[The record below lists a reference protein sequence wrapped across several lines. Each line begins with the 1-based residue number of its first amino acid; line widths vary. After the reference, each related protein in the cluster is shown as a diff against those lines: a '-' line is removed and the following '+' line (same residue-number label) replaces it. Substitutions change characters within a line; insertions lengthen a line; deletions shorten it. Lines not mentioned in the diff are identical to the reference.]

1 MKLIELVRA
10 SQQILYCVFHF
21 LEIEAVDDFEGM
33 FDMDKLNEFI
43 RGAAALV
50 PTLHKN
56 ILDIDVEKLIEA
68 KHGFANPNVDINL
81 LKVSDLQSL
90 LKHCRR
96 IHNNLT
102 L

>member
-1 MKLIELVRA
+1 M
-10 SQQILYCVFHF
+10 FHF
-21 LEIEAVDDFEGM
+21 LEIEEIEDQDCVYEI
-33 FDMDKLNEFI
+33 DKLNEFI

-50 PTLHKN
+50 PSLHKK
-56 ILDIDVEKLIEA
+56 IVDIDVENLMKA
-68 KHGFANPNVDINL
+68 KHGVTNPTVDINL